1 MTKNGSHS
9 MQLIMMLMTD
19 VHAENLIDQEKFI
32 EGTES

>member
-19 VHAENLIDQEKFI
+19 VHAKNLIDQEKFI